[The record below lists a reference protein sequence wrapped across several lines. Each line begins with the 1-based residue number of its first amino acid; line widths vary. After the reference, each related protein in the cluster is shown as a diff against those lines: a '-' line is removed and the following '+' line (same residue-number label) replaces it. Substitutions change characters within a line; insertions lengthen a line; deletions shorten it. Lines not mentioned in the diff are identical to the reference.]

1 MVINN
6 VFLHGH
12 LDEEIYMIHP
22 EGYSK
27 AENGEVCKL
36 KRSLYGLKQV
46 SRQWNHDLQVNFKV
60 TVFINPLMI
69 TVCLYS
75 SCFLALLV
83 YVDVVLITGTF
94 KEDIAKVNTFLHK
107 LFIVKDVGYAKF
119 PWFSNC

>member
-1 MVINN
+1 
-6 VFLHGH
+6 
-12 LDEEIYMIHP
+12 MIPH
-22 EGYSK
+22 EGSK
-27 AENGEVCKL
+27 AKKGKVCKL